1 MQVYNE
7 KEQIG
12 HKKMQN
18 VQFEDKKSK
27 VCAERNK
34 EINKKLEWNKGK
46 GTLRT
51 RPLLAKFQTC
61 IRKRPKEL
69 TKASINMIQAGS

>member
-1 MQVYNE
+1 
-7 KEQIG
+7 
-12 HKKMQN
+12 MQN
-18 VQFEDKKSK
+18 VQFEDKKSE

-34 EINKKLEWNKGK
+34 EIKKKLEWSKGK
-46 GTLRT
+46 STLKT
-51 RPLLAKFQTC
+51 RPHSAKFQTC

>member
-1 MQVYNE
+1 MQVYDE

-12 HKKMQN
+12 HKEMQN

-27 VCAERNK
+27 VSAGRNK
-34 EINKKLEWNKGK
+34 EIKKKLEWSKGK

-51 RPLLAKFQTC
+51 RPHSAKFQTC

-69 TKASINMIQAGS
+69 TKASINIIQSGS